1 MTQTRP
7 EAPPDSNPAA
17 PGATPPDAPGG
28 SAPTAPDPG
37 SRTSALDRFFSIR
50 RRGSTVGREVRGGIT
65 TFVAMAYIVLLNP
78 LILGASADITGA
90 RLSTAAITT
99 ATALAAAVM
108 TVLMGLVGNVPLALA
123 AGLGINGIV
132 AFQMAPTMTWAQAFG
147 LVVLE
152 GVCIVLMAVSGVR
165 ERIMNAIPMALKT
178 AITVGIGLYIA
189 LVGLVS
195 AGFVTRMPDAANT
208 TVPVRLGMD
217 GHLAGWPVVV
227 FCVGLLLMTVLTAR
241 KVPGAVLIS
250 IGAATVLA
258 IVVNALFDVPG
269 WGLVE
274 PTVPDN
280 LVAAPD
286 FALFG
291 DVDLFG
297 GFVSA
302 GPIAATVFLFTL
314 VLSGFFDAM
323 GTITSVSDEAGL
335 SRNGKVPGMGR
346 ILVVDGA
353 GAVMGG
359 VSGSSPNT
367 VFLESAA
374 GVGEGARTG
383 LASVVT
389 GALFAATLL
398 FTPLAAVVPAQA
410 AAPALVVIGGMM
422 MAQCRKV
429 PWQDSDF
436 VIPVFLTIAV
446 IPFTYSIT
454 NGIGAGLISY
464 VLIRICKGSWPGW
477 LLTSLAAIFAVYF
490 GVTGLEHLLM

>member
-1 MTQTRP
+1 
-7 EAPPDSNPAA
+7 
-17 PGATPPDAPGG
+17 
-28 SAPTAPDPG
+28 
-37 SRTSALDRFFSIR
+37 
-50 RRGSTVGREVRGGIT
+50 VT

-90 RLSTAAITT
+90 RLDQAAITT
-99 ATALAAAVM
+99 ATALSAAVM
-108 TVLMGLVGNVPLALA
+108 TVLMGVVGNVPLALA

-165 ERIMNAIPMALKT
+165 ERIMNAIPMALKA

-208 TVPVRLGMD
+208 TVPVRLGTD
-217 GHLAGWPVVV
+217 GHLSGWPVVV

-258 IVVNALFDVPG
+258 IVVNALFEVPG

-274 PTVPDN
+274 PTVPDH

-335 SRNGKVPGMGR
+335 SKNGKVPGMGR

-422 MAQCRKV
+422 MAQCRKI
-429 PWQDSDF
+429 PWQDTDF

-454 NGIGAGLISY
+454 NGIGAGLISF
-464 VLIRICKGSWPGW
+464 VLIRICKGRWPGW
-477 LLTSLAAIFAVYF
+477 LLTSLAVVFAVYF
-490 GVTGLEHLLM
+490 GVTGIEHLLM

>member
-1 MTQTRP
+1 MTQAKIKEPIADEVP
-7 EAPPDSNPAA
+7 EPPAR
-17 PGATPPDAPGG
+17 
-28 SAPTAPDPG
+28 
-37 SRTSALDRFFSIR
+37 RTLLDRVFEIR
-50 RRGSTVGREVRGGIT
+50 ARQSTIGREVRGGLT

-90 RLSTAAITT
+90 RLSAAQVTT

-108 TVLMGLVGNVPLALA
+108 TILMGVVGNAPLALA

-132 AFQMAPTMTWAQAFG
+132 AFQMAPSMTWAQAFG

-165 ERIMNAIPMALKT
+165 ERIMNAIPRPLKM

-195 AGFVTRMPDAANT
+195 AGFVTRMPDSAQT
-208 TVPVRLGMD
+208 TVPVRLGAS
-217 GHLAGWPVVV
+217 GHLHGWPIVV
-227 FCVGLLLMTVLTAR
+227 FCFGLLLMIVLMAR

-250 IGAATVLA
+250 IGVATVFA
-258 IVVNALFDVPG
+258 VVLHEGFGVGG
-269 WGLVE
+269 WGLTA
-274 PTVPDN
+274 PALPDHV
-280 LVAAPD
+280 VAAPD
-286 FALFG
+286 FGLFG
-291 DVDLFG
+291 HIDLFG
-297 GFVSA
+297 GFASA
-302 GPIAATVFLFTL
+302 GALAATVFLFTL

-335 SRNGKVPGMGR
+335 SKNGKVPRMGR
-346 ILVVDGA
+346 ILLVDGA
-353 GAVMGG
+353 GAIAGG
-359 VSGSSPNT
+359 VTGSSPNT

-389 GALFAATLL
+389 GLLFAGTLL
-398 FTPLAAVVPAQA
+398 FTPLAGVVPAQA

-422 MAQCRKV
+422 VAQCRNI
-429 PWQDSDF
+429 PWNDPDYT
-436 VIPVFLTIAV
+436 IPVFLTAAL

-454 NGIGAGLISY
+454 NGVGAGLIAF
-464 VLIRICKGSWPGW
+464 VLIKIGRGKWREAGW
-477 LLTSLAAIFAVYF
+477 LLSLLALVFAVYF
-490 GVTGLEHLLM
+490 AVDGVEALFR

>member
-1 MTQTRP
+1 MTQLLSAPSTTP
-7 EAPPDSNPAA
+7 PAPPKSLAERLFA
-17 PGATPPDAPGG
+17 
-28 SAPTAPDPG
+28 
-37 SRTSALDRFFSIR
+37 IR
-50 RRGSTVGREVRGGIT
+50 ERGSTVGREVRGGLT

-90 RLSTAAITT
+90 KLSPGQVTT

-108 TVLMGLVGNVPLALA
+108 TVLMGLVGNAPLALA

-132 AFQMAPTMTWAQAFG
+132 AFQMAPEMTWAQAFG

-165 ERIMNAIPMALKT
+165 QRIMDAIPRPLKT
-178 AITVGIGLYIA
+178 AITVGIGLYLA

-195 AGFVTRMPDAANT
+195 AGFVTRMPDAANS
-208 TVPVRLGMD
+208 TVPVRLGLD
-217 GHLAGWPVVV
+217 GHLSGWPIAV
-227 FCVGLLLMTVLTAR
+227 FCLGLLLMTVLTAR
-241 KVPGAVLIS
+241 KMPGAVLIS

-258 IVVNALFDVPG
+258 IVLNQVFHVSG

-274 PTVPDN
+274 PHVPSSV
-280 LVAAPD
+280 VAAPD
-286 FALFG
+286 FGLFG
-291 DVDLFG
+291 HVDLFG

-323 GTITSVSDEAGL
+323 GTITSVSEEAGL
-335 SRNGKVPGMGR
+335 SKNGRVPRMGR

-367 VFLESAA
+367 VFLESAT

-389 GALFAATLL
+389 GLLFAATLL
-398 FTPLAAVVPAQA
+398 FTPIVSVVPAQA
-410 AAPALVVIGGMM
+410 AAPALVVIGAMM
-422 MAQCRKV
+422 MAQCRNI
-429 PWQDSDF
+429 PWQDTDF
-436 VIPVFLTIAV
+436 VIPVFLTAAV

-454 NGIGAGLISY
+454 NGVGAGLIAF
-464 VLIRICKGSWPGW
+464 VLVKTCKGRWREAGW
-477 LLTSLAAIFAVYF
+477 LLTILAAVFAAYF
-490 GVTGLEHLLM
+490 GVNGIESLIT